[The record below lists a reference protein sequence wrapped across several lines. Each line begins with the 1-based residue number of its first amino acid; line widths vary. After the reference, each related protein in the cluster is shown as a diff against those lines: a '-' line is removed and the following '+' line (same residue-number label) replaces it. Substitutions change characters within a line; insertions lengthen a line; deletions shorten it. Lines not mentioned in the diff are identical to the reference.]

1 MSLKRKVVA
10 NEPPSASKKPKV
22 DFFAPRAAGK
32 VTPSTSTSNASF
44 TFKPKSATCVR
55 LTTWNINGIMSV
67 DEKILKKYLEAEDP
81 DILILTET
89 KYSKGKP
96 NIINLS
102 KYQYWG
108 VDPRAGHAGTAI
120 LSKFKPLKT
129 IIGLPSWEESSGR
142 YVELEF
148 EEAFV
153 VGTYAPNSG
162 DKFKTMDLK
171 EKWNTALNLHLQEL
185 NSAKPVIWGGD
196 FNTIMEKKDLDDT
209 ARKFW
214 NEMSGLS
221 EQERAGFRKIL
232 QPDDSKNPAFVDAWR
247 HSHTEADEYTF
258 HAPKFGSWRLD
269 SFITSSSLIDKVESC
284 VIRNELKD
292 LKQSDHWPV
301 TMDIILDLCPKV
313 DSGKEL

>member
-10 NEPPSASKKPKV
+10 NEPPNASKKPKV

-55 LTTWNINGIMSV
+55 LTTWNVNGIMSV

-96 NIINLS
+96 NIMCL
-102 KYQYWG
+102 KTRYKF
-108 VDPRAGHAGTAI
+108 PAGTAI

-162 DKFKTMDLK
+162 DNFK
-171 EKWNTALNLHLQEL
+171 
-185 NSAKPVIWGGD
+185 V
-196 FNTIMEKKDLDDT
+196 
-209 ARKFW
+209 
-214 NEMSGLS
+214 
-221 EQERAGFRKIL
+221 
-232 QPDDSKNPAFVDAWR
+232 QPC
-247 HSHTEADEYTF
+247 T
-258 HAPKFGSWRLD
+258 
-269 SFITSSSLIDKVESC
+269 
-284 VIRNELKD
+284 
-292 LKQSDHWPV
+292 
-301 TMDIILDLCPKV
+301 
-313 DSGKEL
+313 